1 MLRIG
6 FDAKRAFLN
15 NTGLGNYSRSVI
27 ASLSRYFPENKYFLY
42 TPKVRVNSR
51 TEGLLYQDNITIRT
65 PRFPFLKSWWRSRF
79 VVKQL
84 QKDRIDIYH
93 GLSHELPIGIQHSG
107 IRTVVTIHDLIFM
120 RYPQYY
126 KPADR
131 KIYELKFKN
140 ACRHADK
147 IIAISEQT
155 KRDIIH
161 FFKTDP
167 SKIEV
172 VYQSCHPAF
181 REKCSDENLSLVSTK
196 YQLPENFI
204 LNVGT
209 IEERKNALLIAKAL
223 KDIAPEIKLVL
234 IGKETKYATQIRTF
248 LKEAQLEHRVV
259 FLQNVAFKDLPAIYQ
274 LAKVFV
280 YPSEFEGF
288 GIPVLEALCS
298 GIPVIAANGSCLEEA
313 GGPESI
319 YIAPED
325 VNGLAKA
332 IENVLNNDVLQAAM
346 IAAGKEYASG
356 FTEEAH
362 AKHIMKVYE
371 SLA

>member
-27 ASLSRYFPENKYFLY
+27 ESLSFYFPENKYLLY
-42 TPKVRVNSR
+42 TTEVKENNR
-51 TEGLLYQDNITIRT
+51 TKGLLHKENISICT
-65 PRFPFLKSWWRSRF
+65 PKFPFLKSWWRSRF
-79 VVKQL
+79 VVKKL
-84 QKDRIDIYH
+84 VADAVNIYH
-93 GLSHELPIGIQHSG
+93 GLSHELPIGIQKTG
-107 IRTVVTIHDLIFM
+107 IKTVVTIHDLIFL

-131 KIYELKFKN
+131 KIYELKCRN
-140 ACRHADK
+140 ACKYADR

-161 FFKTDP
+161 FFGTDA

-172 VYQSCHPAF
+172 VYQSCDASF
-181 REKCSDENLSLVSTK
+181 SEKRNEANLSDIKTR

-209 IEERKNALLIAKAL
+209 IEERKNALLIAKSL
-223 KDIAPEIKLVL
+223 KYIAAETKLVL
-234 IGKETKYATQIRTF
+234 IGKETKYATQIKSF
-248 LKEAQLEHRVV
+248 LKQEGLEHRVI
-259 FLQNVAFKDLPAIYQ
+259 FLQNIDFRDLPAIYQ

-288 GIPVLEALCS
+288 GIPILEALYS
-298 GIPVIAANGSCLEEA
+298 GTPVIAATGSCLEEA
-313 GGPESI
+313 GGPDSI
-319 YIAPED
+319 YISPED
-325 VNGLAKA
+325 DTTLAKA
-332 IENVLNNDVLQAAM
+332 IDTVLNNAALQTKMAEE
-346 IAAGKEYASG
+346 GRKYASN
-356 FTEEAH
+356 FTEEVH
-362 AKHIMKVYE
+362 ARNIMRVYK
-371 SLA
+371 SLI